1 MDTVTQAV
9 GLTIMCAGLLG
20 IFGSLVWLIRW
31 YSRPHE
37 RD

>member
-20 IFGSLVWLIRW
+20 FIGSLVWLARW
-31 YSRPHE
+31 YSQPQNK
-37 RD
+37 D

>member
-9 GLTIMCAGLLG
+9 GLTIMCAGLVG
-20 IFGSLVWLIRW
+20 IFGSLVWLARW
-31 YSRPHE
+31 YSGPQK